1 MLNTT
6 NRVMQ
11 AWYTLLN
18 GNLSVPVYMID
29 APATET
35 GNYVLL
41 RVESDSETANN
52 HKWISNPVIMTEV
65 VTRFA
70 TIIDY
75 TIAGAIDE
83 EVGVL
88 LYDNPSHHNL
98 PAQNDIQITSVKR
111 RDATYLQEDDG
122 VSRYYTLATRN
133 VHRVEQLVNQ
143 S

>member
-1 MLNTT
+1 MLNVT

-18 GNLSVPVYMID
+18 GNLTVPVYMID
-29 APATET
+29 APATED

-52 HKWISNPVIMTEV
+52 HKWISNPVIVTEV

-75 TIAGAIDE
+75 TVAAEIDDEIGA
-83 EVGVL
+83 L

-122 VSRYYTLATRN
+122 TQRYYTLVTRN
-133 VHRVEQLVNQ
+133 VHRVEQLINQ